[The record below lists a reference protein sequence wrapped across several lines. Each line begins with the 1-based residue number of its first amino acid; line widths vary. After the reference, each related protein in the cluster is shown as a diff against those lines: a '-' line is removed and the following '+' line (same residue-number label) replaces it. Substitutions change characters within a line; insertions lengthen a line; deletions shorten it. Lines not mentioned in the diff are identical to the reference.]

1 MIFDAMLLRGMAIR
15 LHLRSVLE
23 AEVQAL
29 VAVLFSLHLIRLVRN
44 AFCSA
49 HGIPSLCLSPV
60 EPTEVLSLGNEDHK
74 RQCAN
79 GDEDLVATVVVGDII
94 LTIELCK

>member
-1 MIFDAMLLRGMAIR
+1 MIFDAMLLRGMAIL

-29 VAVLFSLHLIRLVRN
+29 VAIFLSLHLIRLVRN
-44 AFCSA
+44 AFRSA

-60 EPTEVLSLGNEDHK
+60 EPSEVLSLGNEDHK
-74 RQCAN
+74 RQGAN
-79 GDEDLVATVVVGDII
+79 GDEDLIAAVVVGDIV
-94 LTIELCK
+94 LAIELCR